1 MDKITELELENKY
14 LKGKVKTL
22 ENELEKRPTI
32 EEVDAKI
39 RQIIDWAI
47 RTFPTC

>member
-1 MDKITELELENKY
+1 MDKITELELEIKY
-14 LKGKVKTL
+14 LKEKVKTL

-32 EEVDAKI
+32 EEVDSKI
-39 RQIIDWAI
+39 KQISDWAI

>member
-1 MDKITELELENKY
+1 MDKVTELELEIKY
-14 LKGKVKTL
+14 LKEKVKSL
-22 ENELEKRPTI
+22 ENELKKRPTI

-39 RQIIDWAI
+39 KQISDWAI